1 MYLSPLLYNNRVER
15 THARATANLS
25 EESNAGGVSLWVG
38 LFFFLGGGGESG
50 GIILV
55 SRVCLFFSI
64 AISVEPLCG
73 HVTSCW

>member
-1 MYLSPLLYNNRVER
+1 M
-15 THARATANLS
+15 
-25 EESNAGGVSLWVG
+25 GGFI
-38 LFFFLGGGGESG
+38 FFFWGGGESG

>member
-1 MYLSPLLYNNRVER
+1 M
-15 THARATANLS
+15 RAGFPS
-25 EESNAGGVSLWVG
+25 GWVY
-38 LFFFLGGGGESG
+38 FFFLGGGKSG